1 MYHVVTFVNN
11 NTCFNSILSILSLNF
26 ILPCTPNEFWL
37 ESRSCNIG
45 SVYQLAFSFDISC
58 ISLEIWSECTIDH
71 SICIQLYVVVWKNSK
86 GWSILVTYF
95 TCHGT
100 SNKNK
105 CVKISESIY
114 HFNLFIV
121 KKTLWLYSI
130 NLNVVRTRTVA
141 LTHCSF
147 ISICINK
154 TFFYVIR
161 ISYSLL
167 KDTDMK

>member
-58 ISLEIWSECTIDH
+58 ISLEIWFECTIDH
-71 SICIQLYVVVWKNSK
+71 SICNYTLLCER
-86 GWSILVTYF
+86 ILKVGLVVTYF
-95 TCHGT
+95 TCHGM

-130 NLNVVRTRTVA
+130 NLNVVRTRMVA